1 MLEPIVLKF
10 GTSDYVGDMIA
21 PVRAFRQMS
30 EISFFSLLLFCDLTF
45 FSRSETK
52 PENRFFRYFTDR
64 ISISSYCIPREMILL
79 YFT

>member
-30 EISFFSLLLFCDLTF
+30 EISFFSLLLFVTLH
-45 FSRSETK
+45 FSRVLRL
-52 PENRFFRYFTDR
+52 NRRTDFFA
-64 ISISSYCIPREMILL
+64 ILL
-79 YFT
+79 TGYQSRVIAFLEK